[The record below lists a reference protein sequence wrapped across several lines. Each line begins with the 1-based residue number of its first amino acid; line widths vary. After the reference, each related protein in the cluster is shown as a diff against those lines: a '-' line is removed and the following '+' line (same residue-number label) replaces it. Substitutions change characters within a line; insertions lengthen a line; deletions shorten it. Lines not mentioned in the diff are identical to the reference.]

1 MGHTRVIYT
10 DATTAEAASAL
21 KNSGYLESSD
31 GGLFTSPSSA
41 IKVYVVWGKSAYFPE
56 ILTLLDFS
64 PRIQIHIK
72 SRENAADLAEL
83 AISTVNSLR
92 GIAPGT
98 VVRVYNADAREE
110 IPC

>member
-31 GGLFTSPSSA
+31 GGLFTSPSSP

-56 ILTLLDFS
+56 ILSLLDFS

-83 AISTVNSLR
+83 SIRPLNSLR

-98 VVRVYNADAREE
+98 VVRVYNTDAREE